1 MLKTL
6 MGDYPVTKQF
16 RARTDRFA
24 FAEYDKAF
32 ALMNSGDCG
41 KVLLRG

>member
-1 MLKTL
+1 MTQLL
-6 MGDYPVTKQF
+6 DAGLDVQPLVTH
-16 RARTDRFA
+16 RFA